1 LTGSNKKGKQ
11 SMVIPVIPENPSV
24 DSSILSWPT
33 IKMKGLANGGWPLF
47 LGRAI
52 RPPLLMT
59 ALITRPLKNGFAAA
73 QNLFRFGY
81 NNA

>member
-1 LTGSNKKGKQ
+1 
-11 SMVIPVIPENPSV
+11 
-24 DSSILSWPT
+24 
-33 IKMKGLANGGWPLF
+33 MKGLANGGWPLF
-47 LGRAI
+47 IGRAI